1 MSLAD
6 TTTTTTIVPTEEE
19 ESEEEEEGCKPF
31 IEDNINNVKEP

>member
-19 ESEEEEEGCKPF
+19 ESEEEEEGWEPF
-31 IEDNINNVKEP
+31 IEYNINNVKEP